1 MQLTNQEIKDFKS
14 KLKCKQDI
22 LDYALE
28 INKEVADDQDRDIVN
43 LYAQSEALKLHMYLF
58 DNVPSNT
65 FEDYVEYVHKKLNR
79 PYFLCAM
86 PGVRELL
93 DSVDED
99 EYYVEDEISNE
110 EKYACEMYNERYSY

>member
-43 LYAQSEALKLHMYLF
+43 LYAQSEALKLHMYLCNF
-58 DNVPSNT
+58 NAS
-65 FEDYVEYVHKKLNR
+65 
-79 PYFLCAM
+79 LCAYKLTM
-86 PGVRELL
+86 SL
-93 DSVDED
+93 S
-99 EYYVEDEISNE
+99 
-110 EKYACEMYNERYSY
+110 